1 METIRSIVDYA
12 ETDDAS
18 GLRDA
23 LYAAISDRVMSHI
36 ENHKVEVAKS
46 LMNVPQEA
54 STEAE

>member
-1 METIRSIVDYA
+1 METTRSIVDYA

-23 LYAAISDRVMSHI
+23 LYDAIKDRVMSHI